1 MANRE
6 EEQRAAH
13 PPPRRDGVG
22 RGGVST
28 GPQLTGC
35 KGAPHLEA
43 ALGGDGEV
51 RFDSQN
57 PVRLF
62 SSRGPSGRW
71 LEMETQS
78 LERGL
83 GSARGQE

>member
-1 MANRE
+1 VGNPSPSPEGRCGTRQGQHWAPADRM
-6 EEQRAAH
+6 
-13 PPPRRDGVG
+13 PR
-22 RGGVST
+22 S
-28 GPQLTGC
+28 
-35 KGAPHLEA
+35 PHLEA
-43 ALGGDGEV
+43 ALWGDGEV

-83 GSARGQE
+83 GSTWGQE

>member
-1 MANRE
+1 MGNPSPSPEGRCGM
-6 EEQRAAH
+6 
-13 PPPRRDGVG
+13 RRG
-22 RGGVST
+22 
-28 GPQLTGC
+28 QHW
-35 KGAPHLEA
+35 APADRMSRSLHLEA
-43 ALGGDGEV
+43 ALWGDGEV

-83 GSARGQE
+83 GFTRGQE

>member
-1 MANRE
+1 MGNPSPSPEGRCGTRQGQHWAPADRM
-6 EEQRAAH
+6 
-13 PPPRRDGVG
+13 PR
-22 RGGVST
+22 S
-28 GPQLTGC
+28 
-35 KGAPHLEA
+35 PHLEA
-43 ALGGDGEV
+43 ALWGDGEV

-71 LEMETQS
+71 LEMETRS

-83 GSARGQE
+83 GSTWGQE